1 MSGYILCQV
10 KRAKL
15 PYYIENIST
24 NIYSIEELC
33 FYFYHNIY
41 LLDSTILNEELCFW
55 IRDQLGLKKL
65 AENLYKHL
73 DDDEMKVGDFILPVF
88 KEISYL
94 SLEEFR
100 RLNQQIRQLAN
111 EPEVLRQ
118 KRKGDYLMEHGKY
131 VNAIKV
137 YQRALRREAEDDT
150 EVTDI
155 RKPEATEAAADH
167 TVGVQEATENPAG
180 AEAESPVAITIDMME
195 DPQGGAEEETDSTPE
210 NPETDAAE
218 TDSSSSREEKQEE
231 VTQDQELPRQEI
243 LLGKQFIGEIYH
255 NMGCAYA
262 RLFQMEEAIRCFEIA
277 YGKLHTMGAVKSLL
291 YAVYMEHGVDA
302 FVEKAKQ
309 LEVDEE
315 RQEEIYVE
323 VEEAVEDLYD
333 TPEGQEYKKLLEEK
347 QQGREEDYQLYSA
360 VERLAPQ
367 IIGEKR
373 KIYKGVSAN
382 VDFYS
387 GFVYSM
393 LDLPVELFTPIFA
406 MARVV
411 GWSAHRIEELSNNGK
426 IIRPAY
432 KPITE
437 DLAYVEMKK
446 RC

>member
-65 AENLYKHL
+65 ADNLYKHL
-73 DDDEMKVGDFILPVF
+73 DDDDMKVGDFILPVF
-88 KEISYL
+88 KEINYL

-100 RLNQQIRQLAN
+100 KLNQQIQQLAK

-137 YQRALRREAEDDT
+137 YQKALRQETEDEAA
-150 EVTDI
+150 VTDI
-155 RKPEATEAAADH
+155 RKPETVAAEKAE
-167 TVGVQEATENPAG
+167 TVQEAETTEASTETKTEEA
-180 AEAESPVAITIDMME
+180 AETESPVAITIDMVE
-195 DPQGGAEEETDSTPE
+195 DPEECAETENVEESEKPE
-210 NPETDAAE
+210 EDTSETDA
-218 TDSSSSREEKQEE
+218 TSLQEEKQEE
-231 VTQDQELPRQEI
+231 VAADPELPHQEI

-302 FVEKAKQ
+302 FVEKAKE

-347 QQGREEDYQLYSA
+347 QQGREEDYQ
-360 VERLAPQ
+360 Q
-367 IIGEKR
+367 G
-373 KIYKGVSAN
+373 
-382 VDFYS
+382 
-387 GFVYSM
+387 
-393 LDLPVELFTPIFA
+393 
-406 MARVV
+406 
-411 GWSAHRIEELSNNGK
+411 
-426 IIRPAY
+426 
-432 KPITE
+432 
-437 DLAYVEMKK
+437 MKQLQEQLTAEYHK
-446 RC
+446 STGY

>member
-65 AENLYKHL
+65 ADNLYKHL
-73 DDDEMKVGDFILPVF
+73 DDDDMKVGDFILPVF
-88 KEISYL
+88 KEINYL

-100 RLNQQIRQLAN
+100 KLNQQIQQLAK

-137 YQRALRREAEDDT
+137 YQKALRQETEDEAA
-150 EVTDI
+150 VTDI
-155 RKPEATEAAADH
+155 RKPETVAAEKAE
-167 TVGVQEATENPAG
+167 TVQEAETTEASTETKTEEV
-180 AEAESPVAITIDMME
+180 AETESPVAITIDMVE
-195 DPQGGAEEETDSTPE
+195 DPEERAETENVEESEKPE
-210 NPETDAAE
+210 EDTSETDA
-218 TDSSSSREEKQEE
+218 TSLQEEKQEE
-231 VTQDQELPRQEI
+231 VAADPELPHQEI

-302 FVEKAKQ
+302 FVEKAKE
-309 LEVDEE
+309 LEVDEK

-347 QQGREEDYQLYSA
+347 QQGREEDYQ
-360 VERLAPQ
+360 Q
-367 IIGEKR
+367 G
-373 KIYKGVSAN
+373 
-382 VDFYS
+382 
-387 GFVYSM
+387 
-393 LDLPVELFTPIFA
+393 
-406 MARVV
+406 
-411 GWSAHRIEELSNNGK
+411 
-426 IIRPAY
+426 
-432 KPITE
+432 
-437 DLAYVEMKK
+437 MKQLLEQLTAEYHK
-446 RC
+446 STGY

>member
-65 AENLYKHL
+65 ADNLYKHL
-73 DDDEMKVGDFILPVF
+73 DDDDMKVGDFILPVF
-88 KEISYL
+88 KEINYL

-100 RLNQQIRQLAN
+100 KLNQQIQQLAK

-137 YQRALRREAEDDT
+137 YQKALRQETEDEAA
-150 EVTDI
+150 VTDT
-155 RKPEATEAAADH
+155 RKPETVAAEKAE
-167 TVGVQEATENPAG
+167 TVQEAETTEASTETKTEEA
-180 AEAESPVAITIDMME
+180 AETESPVAITIDMVE
-195 DPQGGAEEETDSTPE
+195 DPEERAETENVEESEKPE
-210 NPETDAAE
+210 EDTSETDA
-218 TDSSSSREEKQEE
+218 TSLQEEKQEK
-231 VTQDQELPRQEI
+231 VAADPELPHQEI

-302 FVEKAKQ
+302 FVEKAKE

-347 QQGREEDYQLYSA
+347 QQGREEDYQ
-360 VERLAPQ
+360 Q
-367 IIGEKR
+367 G
-373 KIYKGVSAN
+373 
-382 VDFYS
+382 
-387 GFVYSM
+387 
-393 LDLPVELFTPIFA
+393 
-406 MARVV
+406 
-411 GWSAHRIEELSNNGK
+411 
-426 IIRPAY
+426 
-432 KPITE
+432 
-437 DLAYVEMKK
+437 MKQLLEQLTAEYHK
-446 RC
+446 STGY

>member
-65 AENLYKHL
+65 AENLYRHL
-73 DDDEMKVGDFILPVF
+73 DDDDMKVGDFILPVF
-88 KEISYL
+88 KEINYL

-100 RLNQQIRQLAN
+100 KLNQQIQQLAK

-137 YQRALRREAEDDT
+137 YQKALRLETGEDAQETGSPEPEKTAEKQTDT
-150 EVTDI
+150 VSE
-155 RKPEATEAAADH
+155 
-167 TVGVQEATENPAG
+167 TVQDS
-180 AEAESPVAITIDMME
+180 AEANEEKEFPVAITIDRVE
-195 DPQGGAEEETDSTPE
+195 DAKESSGEPETGKMSSEEETQEKT
-210 NPETDAAE
+210 AE
-218 TDSSSSREEKQEE
+218 HADI
-231 VTQDQELPRQEI
+231 PHQEI

-262 RLFQMEEAIRCFEIA
+262 RLFQMEEAIRCFETA

-302 FVEKAKQ
+302 FVEKAKE

-323 VEEAVEDLYD
+323 VEEALEDLYD
-333 TPEGQEYKKLLEEK
+333 TPEGQNYKKLLEEK
-347 QQGREEDYQLYSA
+347 QQGKEEAYEQGMKQLLEQLTAEYHKST
-360 VERLAPQ
+360 
-367 IIGEKR
+367 G
-373 KIYKGVSAN
+373 Y
-382 VDFYS
+382 
-387 GFVYSM
+387 
-393 LDLPVELFTPIFA
+393 
-406 MARVV
+406 
-411 GWSAHRIEELSNNGK
+411 
-426 IIRPAY
+426 
-432 KPITE
+432 
-437 DLAYVEMKK
+437 
-446 RC
+446 

>member
-65 AENLYKHL
+65 ADNLYKHL
-73 DDDEMKVGDFILPVF
+73 DDDDMKVGDFILPVF
-88 KEISYL
+88 KEINYL

-100 RLNQQIRQLAN
+100 KLNQQIQQLAK

-137 YQRALRREAEDDT
+137 YQKALRQETEDEAA
-150 EVTDI
+150 VTDI
-155 RKPEATEAAADH
+155 PKPETVAAEKAE
-167 TVGVQEATENPAG
+167 TVQEAETTEASTETKTEEA
-180 AEAESPVAITIDMME
+180 AETESPVAITIDMVE
-195 DPQGGAEEETDSTPE
+195 DPEERAETENVEESEKPE
-210 NPETDAAE
+210 EDTSETDA
-218 TDSSSSREEKQEE
+218 TSLQEEKQEE
-231 VTQDQELPRQEI
+231 VAADPELPHQEI

-302 FVEKAKQ
+302 FVEKAKE

-347 QQGREEDYQLYSA
+347 QQGREEDYQ
-360 VERLAPQ
+360 Q
-367 IIGEKR
+367 G
-373 KIYKGVSAN
+373 
-382 VDFYS
+382 
-387 GFVYSM
+387 
-393 LDLPVELFTPIFA
+393 
-406 MARVV
+406 
-411 GWSAHRIEELSNNGK
+411 
-426 IIRPAY
+426 
-432 KPITE
+432 
-437 DLAYVEMKK
+437 MKQLLEQLTAEYHK
-446 RC
+446 STGY

>member
-1 MSGYILCQV
+1 MSRYILCQV

-65 AENLYKHL
+65 ADNLYKHL
-73 DDDEMKVGDFILPVF
+73 DDDDMKVGDFILPVF
-88 KEISYL
+88 KEINYL

-100 RLNQQIRQLAN
+100 KLNQQIQQLAK

-137 YQRALRREAEDDT
+137 YQKALRQETEDEAA
-150 EVTDI
+150 VTDI
-155 RKPEATEAAADH
+155 RKPETVAAEKAEA
-167 TVGVQEATENPAG
+167 VQEAETTEASTETKTEEA
-180 AEAESPVAITIDMME
+180 AETESPVAITIDMVE
-195 DPQGGAEEETDSTPE
+195 DPEERAETENVEEAEKPE
-210 NPETDAAE
+210 EDTSETDA
-218 TDSSSSREEKQEE
+218 TSLQEEKQEE
-231 VTQDQELPRQEI
+231 VAADPELPHQEI

-302 FVEKAKQ
+302 FVEKAKE

-333 TPEGQEYKKLLEEK
+333 TPEGQEYKRLLEEK
-347 QQGREEDYQLYSA
+347 QQGREEDYQ
-360 VERLAPQ
+360 Q
-367 IIGEKR
+367 G
-373 KIYKGVSAN
+373 
-382 VDFYS
+382 
-387 GFVYSM
+387 
-393 LDLPVELFTPIFA
+393 
-406 MARVV
+406 
-411 GWSAHRIEELSNNGK
+411 
-426 IIRPAY
+426 
-432 KPITE
+432 
-437 DLAYVEMKK
+437 MKQLLEQLTAEYHK
-446 RC
+446 STGY

>member
-65 AENLYKHL
+65 ADNLYKHL
-73 DDDEMKVGDFILPVF
+73 DDDNMKVGDFILPVF
-88 KEISYL
+88 KEINYL

-100 RLNQQIRQLAN
+100 KLNQQIQQLAK

-137 YQRALRREAEDDT
+137 YQKALRQETEDEA

-155 RKPEATEAAADH
+155 RKPETVAAEKAE
-167 TVGVQEATENPAG
+167 TVQEAETTEASTETKTEEA
-180 AEAESPVAITIDMME
+180 AETESPVAITIDMVE
-195 DPQGGAEEETDSTPE
+195 DPEERAETENVEESEKPE
-210 NPETDAAE
+210 EDTSETDA
-218 TDSSSSREEKQEE
+218 TSLQEEKQEE
-231 VTQDQELPRQEI
+231 VAADPELPHQEI

-302 FVEKAKQ
+302 FVEKAKE

-323 VEEAVEDLYD
+323 VEEAVEDFYD

-347 QQGREEDYQLYSA
+347 QQGREEDYQ
-360 VERLAPQ
+360 Q
-367 IIGEKR
+367 G
-373 KIYKGVSAN
+373 
-382 VDFYS
+382 
-387 GFVYSM
+387 
-393 LDLPVELFTPIFA
+393 
-406 MARVV
+406 
-411 GWSAHRIEELSNNGK
+411 
-426 IIRPAY
+426 
-432 KPITE
+432 
-437 DLAYVEMKK
+437 MKQLLEQLTAEYHK
-446 RC
+446 STGY

>member
-65 AENLYKHL
+65 ADNLYKHL
-73 DDDEMKVGDFILPVF
+73 DDDDMKVGDFILPVF
-88 KEISYL
+88 KEINYL

-100 RLNQQIRQLAN
+100 KLNQQIQQLAK

-137 YQRALRREAEDDT
+137 YQKALRQETEDEAA
-150 EVTDI
+150 VTDI
-155 RKPEATEAAADH
+155 WKPETVAAEKAE
-167 TVGVQEATENPAG
+167 TVQEAETTEASTETKTEEA
-180 AEAESPVAITIDMME
+180 AETESPVAITIDMVE
-195 DPQGGAEEETDSTPE
+195 DPEERAETENVEESEKPE
-210 NPETDAAE
+210 EDTSETDA
-218 TDSSSSREEKQEE
+218 TSLQEEKQEE
-231 VTQDQELPRQEI
+231 VAADPELPHQEI

-302 FVEKAKQ
+302 FVEKAKE

-347 QQGREEDYQLYSA
+347 QQGREEDYQ
-360 VERLAPQ
+360 Q
-367 IIGEKR
+367 G
-373 KIYKGVSAN
+373 
-382 VDFYS
+382 
-387 GFVYSM
+387 
-393 LDLPVELFTPIFA
+393 
-406 MARVV
+406 
-411 GWSAHRIEELSNNGK
+411 
-426 IIRPAY
+426 
-432 KPITE
+432 
-437 DLAYVEMKK
+437 MKQLLEQLTAEYHK
-446 RC
+446 STGY

>member
-88 KEISYL
+88 KEINYL

-100 RLNQQIRQLAN
+100 KLNQQIQQLAK

-137 YQRALRREAEDDT
+137 YQKALRQETEDEAA
-150 EVTDI
+150 VTDI
-155 RKPEATEAAADH
+155 RKPETVAAEKAE
-167 TVGVQEATENPAG
+167 TVQEAETTEVSTETKTEEA
-180 AEAESPVAITIDMME
+180 AETESPVAITIDMVE
-195 DPQGGAEEETDSTPE
+195 DPEERAETENVEESEKPE
-210 NPETDAAE
+210 EDTSETDA
-218 TDSSSSREEKQEE
+218 TSLQEEKQEE
-231 VTQDQELPRQEI
+231 VAADPELPHQEI

-302 FVEKAKQ
+302 FVEKAKE

-347 QQGREEDYQLYSA
+347 QQGREEDYQ
-360 VERLAPQ
+360 Q
-367 IIGEKR
+367 G
-373 KIYKGVSAN
+373 
-382 VDFYS
+382 
-387 GFVYSM
+387 
-393 LDLPVELFTPIFA
+393 
-406 MARVV
+406 
-411 GWSAHRIEELSNNGK
+411 
-426 IIRPAY
+426 
-432 KPITE
+432 
-437 DLAYVEMKK
+437 MKQLLEQLTAEYHK
-446 RC
+446 STGY

>member
-65 AENLYKHL
+65 ADNLYKHL
-73 DDDEMKVGDFILPVF
+73 DDDDMKVGDFILPVF
-88 KEISYL
+88 KEINYL

-100 RLNQQIRQLAN
+100 KLNQQIQQLAK

-137 YQRALRREAEDDT
+137 YQKALRQETEDEAA
-150 EVTDI
+150 VTDI
-155 RKPEATEAAADH
+155 RKPETVAAEKAE
-167 TVGVQEATENPAG
+167 TVQEAETTEASTETKTEEA
-180 AEAESPVAITIDMME
+180 AETESPVAITIDMVE
-195 DPQGGAEEETDSTPE
+195 DPEERAETENVEESEKPE
-210 NPETDAAE
+210 EDTSETDA
-218 TDSSSSREEKQEE
+218 TSLQEEKQEE
-231 VTQDQELPRQEI
+231 VAADPELPHQEI

-291 YAVYMEHGVDA
+291 YAVYMEHGVDV
-302 FVEKAKQ
+302 FVEKAKE

-347 QQGREEDYQLYSA
+347 QQGREEDYQ
-360 VERLAPQ
+360 Q
-367 IIGEKR
+367 G
-373 KIYKGVSAN
+373 
-382 VDFYS
+382 
-387 GFVYSM
+387 
-393 LDLPVELFTPIFA
+393 
-406 MARVV
+406 
-411 GWSAHRIEELSNNGK
+411 
-426 IIRPAY
+426 
-432 KPITE
+432 
-437 DLAYVEMKK
+437 MKQLLEQLTAEYHK
-446 RC
+446 STGY

>member
-24 NIYSIEELC
+24 NIYSI
-33 FYFYHNIY
+33 
-41 LLDSTILNEELCFW
+41 EELCFW

-88 KEISYL
+88 KEINYL

-100 RLNQQIRQLAN
+100 RLNQQIQQLAK

-137 YQRALRREAEDDT
+137 YQRALRQEAEDDT
-150 EVTDI
+150 EVTDL
-155 RKPEATEAAADH
+155 RKPEATETAADH
-167 TVGVQEATENPAG
+167 TVGVQETTENPAG

-195 DPQGGAEEETDSTPE
+195 DLQGGAEEETDSAPE

-218 TDSSSSREEKQEE
+218 TDNSSSREEKQEK
-231 VTQDQELPRQEI
+231 VTPDQELPRQEI

-302 FVEKAKQ
+302 FVEKAKE

-347 QQGREEDYQLYSA
+347 RQGKEDAYEQGMKLLLEQLTAEYHKST
-360 VERLAPQ
+360 
-367 IIGEKR
+367 G
-373 KIYKGVSAN
+373 Y
-382 VDFYS
+382 
-387 GFVYSM
+387 
-393 LDLPVELFTPIFA
+393 
-406 MARVV
+406 
-411 GWSAHRIEELSNNGK
+411 
-426 IIRPAY
+426 
-432 KPITE
+432 
-437 DLAYVEMKK
+437 
-446 RC
+446 

>member
-65 AENLYKHL
+65 ADNLYKHL
-73 DDDEMKVGDFILPVF
+73 DDDDMKVGDFILPVF
-88 KEISYL
+88 KEINYL

-100 RLNQQIRQLAN
+100 KLNQQIQQLAK

-137 YQRALRREAEDDT
+137 YQKALRQETEDDAA
-150 EVTDI
+150 VTDI
-155 RKPEATEAAADH
+155 RKPETVAAEKAE
-167 TVGVQEATENPAG
+167 TVQEAETTEASPETKTEDA
-180 AEAESPVAITIDMME
+180 AETESPVAITIDMVE
-195 DPQGGAEEETDSTPE
+195 DPEERAETENVEESEKPE
-210 NPETDAAE
+210 EDTSETDA
-218 TDSSSSREEKQEE
+218 TSLQEEKQEE
-231 VTQDQELPRQEI
+231 VAADPELSHQEI

-291 YAVYMEHGVDA
+291 YAVYMEHGVDV
-302 FVEKAKQ
+302 FVEKAKE

-347 QQGREEDYQLYSA
+347 QQGREEDYQ
-360 VERLAPQ
+360 Q
-367 IIGEKR
+367 G
-373 KIYKGVSAN
+373 
-382 VDFYS
+382 
-387 GFVYSM
+387 
-393 LDLPVELFTPIFA
+393 
-406 MARVV
+406 
-411 GWSAHRIEELSNNGK
+411 
-426 IIRPAY
+426 
-432 KPITE
+432 
-437 DLAYVEMKK
+437 MKQLLEQLTAEYHK
-446 RC
+446 STGY

>member
-15 PYYIENIST
+15 PYYIDNIST

-65 AENLYKHL
+65 ADNLYKHL
-73 DDDEMKVGDFILPVF
+73 DDDDMKVGDFILPVF
-88 KEISYL
+88 KEINYL

-100 RLNQQIRQLAN
+100 KLNQQIQQLAK

-137 YQRALRREAEDDT
+137 YQKALRQETEDEAA
-150 EVTDI
+150 VTDT
-155 RKPEATEAAADH
+155 RKPETVAAEKAE
-167 TVGVQEATENPAG
+167 TVQEAETTEASTETKTEEA
-180 AEAESPVAITIDMME
+180 AETESPVAITIDMVE
-195 DPQGGAEEETDSTPE
+195 DPEERAETENVEESEKPE
-210 NPETDAAE
+210 EDTSETDA
-218 TDSSSSREEKQEE
+218 TSLQEEKQEE
-231 VTQDQELPRQEI
+231 VAADPELPHQEI

-302 FVEKAKQ
+302 FVEKAKE

-333 TPEGQEYKKLLEEK
+333 TPEGQEYKKLLKEK
-347 QQGREEDYQLYSA
+347 QQGREEDYQ
-360 VERLAPQ
+360 Q
-367 IIGEKR
+367 G
-373 KIYKGVSAN
+373 
-382 VDFYS
+382 
-387 GFVYSM
+387 
-393 LDLPVELFTPIFA
+393 
-406 MARVV
+406 
-411 GWSAHRIEELSNNGK
+411 
-426 IIRPAY
+426 
-432 KPITE
+432 
-437 DLAYVEMKK
+437 MKQLLEQLTAEYHK
-446 RC
+446 STGY

>member
-88 KEISYL
+88 KEINYL

-100 RLNQQIRQLAN
+100 KLNRQIQQLAK

-137 YQRALRREAEDDT
+137 YQKALRQETEDEAV
-150 EVTDI
+150 VTDI
-155 RKPEATEAAADH
+155 RKPETVAAEKAE
-167 TVGVQEATENPAG
+167 TVQEAETTEASPETKTEEA
-180 AEAESPVAITIDMME
+180 AETESPVALTIDMVE
-195 DPQGGAEEETDSTPE
+195 DPEERAETGNVEESEKPE
-210 NPETDAAE
+210 EDTSETDA
-218 TDSSSSREEKQEE
+218 TSLQEEKQEE
-231 VTQDQELPRQEI
+231 VAADPELPHQEI

-302 FVEKAKQ
+302 FVEKAKE

-347 QQGREEDYQLYSA
+347 QQGREEDYQ
-360 VERLAPQ
+360 Q
-367 IIGEKR
+367 G
-373 KIYKGVSAN
+373 
-382 VDFYS
+382 
-387 GFVYSM
+387 
-393 LDLPVELFTPIFA
+393 
-406 MARVV
+406 
-411 GWSAHRIEELSNNGK
+411 
-426 IIRPAY
+426 
-432 KPITE
+432 
-437 DLAYVEMKK
+437 MKQLLEQLTAEYHK
-446 RC
+446 STGY

>member
-1 MSGYILCQV
+1 MNGYILCQV

-65 AENLYKHL
+65 ADNLYKHL
-73 DDDEMKVGDFILPVF
+73 DDDNMKVGDFILPVF
-88 KEISYL
+88 KEINYL

-100 RLNQQIRQLAN
+100 KLNQQIQQLAK

-137 YQRALRREAEDDT
+137 YQKALRQETEDEAA
-150 EVTDI
+150 VTDI
-155 RKPEATEAAADH
+155 RKPETVAAEKAE
-167 TVGVQEATENPAG
+167 TVQEAETTEASTETKTEEA
-180 AEAESPVAITIDMME
+180 AETESPVAITIDMVE
-195 DPQGGAEEETDSTPE
+195 DPEERAETENVEESEKPE
-210 NPETDAAE
+210 EDTSETDA
-218 TDSSSSREEKQEE
+218 TSLQEEKQEE
-231 VTQDQELPRQEI
+231 VAADPELPHQEI

-302 FVEKAKQ
+302 FVEKAKE

-347 QQGREEDYQLYSA
+347 QQGREEDYQ
-360 VERLAPQ
+360 Q
-367 IIGEKR
+367 G
-373 KIYKGVSAN
+373 
-382 VDFYS
+382 
-387 GFVYSM
+387 
-393 LDLPVELFTPIFA
+393 
-406 MARVV
+406 
-411 GWSAHRIEELSNNGK
+411 
-426 IIRPAY
+426 
-432 KPITE
+432 
-437 DLAYVEMKK
+437 MKQLLEQLTAEYHK
-446 RC
+446 STGY

>member
-65 AENLYKHL
+65 ADNLYKHL
-73 DDDEMKVGDFILPVF
+73 DDDDMKVGDFILPVF
-88 KEISYL
+88 KEINYL

-100 RLNQQIRQLAN
+100 KLNQQIQQLAK

-137 YQRALRREAEDDT
+137 YQKALRQETEDEAA
-150 EVTDI
+150 VTDI
-155 RKPEATEAAADH
+155 RKPETVAAEKAE
-167 TVGVQEATENPAG
+167 TVQEAETTEASTETKTEEA
-180 AEAESPVAITIDMME
+180 AETESPVAITIDMVE
-195 DPQGGAEEETDSTPE
+195 DPEERAETENVEESEKPE
-210 NPETDAAE
+210 EDTSETDA
-218 TDSSSSREEKQEE
+218 TSLQEERQEE
-231 VTQDQELPRQEI
+231 VAADPELPHQEI

-302 FVEKAKQ
+302 FVEKAKE

-347 QQGREEDYQLYSA
+347 QQGREEDYQ
-360 VERLAPQ
+360 Q
-367 IIGEKR
+367 G
-373 KIYKGVSAN
+373 
-382 VDFYS
+382 
-387 GFVYSM
+387 
-393 LDLPVELFTPIFA
+393 
-406 MARVV
+406 
-411 GWSAHRIEELSNNGK
+411 
-426 IIRPAY
+426 
-432 KPITE
+432 
-437 DLAYVEMKK
+437 MKQLLEQLTAEYHK
-446 RC
+446 STGY

>member
-65 AENLYKHL
+65 ADNLYKHL
-73 DDDEMKVGDFILPVF
+73 DDDDMKVGDFILPVF
-88 KEISYL
+88 KEINYL

-100 RLNQQIRQLAN
+100 KLNQQIQQLAK

-137 YQRALRREAEDDT
+137 YQKALRQETEDEAA
-150 EVTDI
+150 VTDT
-155 RKPEATEAAADH
+155 RKPETVAAEKAE
-167 TVGVQEATENPAG
+167 TVQEAETTEASTETKTEEA
-180 AEAESPVAITIDMME
+180 AETESPVAITIDMVE
-195 DPQGGAEEETDSTPE
+195 DPEERAETENVEESEKPE
-210 NPETDAAE
+210 EDTSETDA
-218 TDSSSSREEKQEE
+218 TSLQEEKQEE
-231 VTQDQELPRQEI
+231 VAADPELPHQEI

-302 FVEKAKQ
+302 FVEKAKE

-347 QQGREEDYQLYSA
+347 QQGREEDYQ
-360 VERLAPQ
+360 Q
-367 IIGEKR
+367 G
-373 KIYKGVSAN
+373 
-382 VDFYS
+382 
-387 GFVYSM
+387 
-393 LDLPVELFTPIFA
+393 
-406 MARVV
+406 
-411 GWSAHRIEELSNNGK
+411 
-426 IIRPAY
+426 
-432 KPITE
+432 
-437 DLAYVEMKK
+437 MKQLLEQLTAEYHK
-446 RC
+446 STGY

>member
-55 IRDQLGLKKL
+55 IRDQLGMKKL

-88 KEISYL
+88 KEINYL

-100 RLNQQIRQLAN
+100 RLNQQIQQLAK

-137 YQRALRREAEDDT
+137 YQRALRQETEDEAT
-150 EVTDI
+150 AAGMQ
-155 RKPEATEAAADH
+155 KPETVVAEKKNIVQEKETAEASTETKAEAAEE
-167 TVGVQEATENPAG
+167 T
-180 AEAESPVAITIDMME
+180 ESPVAISVDLVE
-195 DPQGGAEEETDSTPE
+195 DPEESAKTQNAEVQENPQTAAPETDGTSSQEEEETV
-210 NPETDAAE
+210 AE
-218 TDSSSSREEKQEE
+218 ASEF
-231 VTQDQELPRQEI
+231 PHQEI

-302 FVEKAKQ
+302 FVEKAKE

-347 QQGREEDYQLYSA
+347 QQGREEDYQQGMEHLLEQLTAEYHKST
-360 VERLAPQ
+360 
-367 IIGEKR
+367 G
-373 KIYKGVSAN
+373 Y
-382 VDFYS
+382 
-387 GFVYSM
+387 
-393 LDLPVELFTPIFA
+393 
-406 MARVV
+406 
-411 GWSAHRIEELSNNGK
+411 
-426 IIRPAY
+426 
-432 KPITE
+432 
-437 DLAYVEMKK
+437 
-446 RC
+446 

>member
-65 AENLYKHL
+65 ADNLYKHL
-73 DDDEMKVGDFILPVF
+73 DDDDMKVGDFILPVF
-88 KEISYL
+88 KEINYL

-100 RLNQQIRQLAN
+100 KLNQQIQQLAK

-137 YQRALRREAEDDT
+137 YQKALRQETEDEAA
-150 EVTDI
+150 VTDI
-155 RKPEATEAAADH
+155 RKPE
-167 TVGVQEATENPAG
+167 TVAVEKAETVQEAETTEASTETKTEEA
-180 AEAESPVAITIDMME
+180 AETESPVAITIDMVE
-195 DPQGGAEEETDSTPE
+195 DPEERAETGNVEESEKPE
-210 NPETDAAE
+210 EDTSETDA
-218 TDSSSSREEKQEE
+218 TSLQEEKQEE
-231 VTQDQELPRQEI
+231 VAADPELPHQEI

-302 FVEKAKQ
+302 FVEKAKE

-333 TPEGQEYKKLLEEK
+333 TPEGQEYKKLLKEK
-347 QQGREEDYQLYSA
+347 QQGREEDYQ
-360 VERLAPQ
+360 Q
-367 IIGEKR
+367 G
-373 KIYKGVSAN
+373 
-382 VDFYS
+382 
-387 GFVYSM
+387 
-393 LDLPVELFTPIFA
+393 
-406 MARVV
+406 
-411 GWSAHRIEELSNNGK
+411 
-426 IIRPAY
+426 
-432 KPITE
+432 
-437 DLAYVEMKK
+437 MKQLLEQLTAEYHK
-446 RC
+446 STGY

>member
-65 AENLYKHL
+65 ADNLYKHL
-73 DDDEMKVGDFILPVF
+73 DDDDMKVGDFILPVF
-88 KEISYL
+88 KEINYL

-100 RLNQQIRQLAN
+100 KLNQQIQQLAK

-137 YQRALRREAEDDT
+137 YQKALRQETEDEAAVT
-150 EVTDI
+150 EI
-155 RKPEATEAAADH
+155 RKPETVAAEKAE
-167 TVGVQEATENPAG
+167 TVQEAETTEASTETKTEEA
-180 AEAESPVAITIDMME
+180 AETESPVAITIDMVE
-195 DPQGGAEEETDSTPE
+195 DPEERAETENVEEAEKPE
-210 NPETDAAE
+210 EDTSETDA
-218 TDSSSSREEKQEE
+218 TSLQEEKQEE
-231 VTQDQELPRQEI
+231 VAADPELPHQEI

-302 FVEKAKQ
+302 FVEKAKE

-347 QQGREEDYQLYSA
+347 QQGREEDYQ
-360 VERLAPQ
+360 Q
-367 IIGEKR
+367 G
-373 KIYKGVSAN
+373 
-382 VDFYS
+382 
-387 GFVYSM
+387 
-393 LDLPVELFTPIFA
+393 
-406 MARVV
+406 
-411 GWSAHRIEELSNNGK
+411 
-426 IIRPAY
+426 
-432 KPITE
+432 
-437 DLAYVEMKK
+437 MKQLLEQLTAEYHK
-446 RC
+446 STGY

>member
-65 AENLYKHL
+65 ADNLYKHL
-73 DDDEMKVGDFILPVF
+73 DDEDMKVGDFILPVF
-88 KEISYL
+88 KEINYL

-100 RLNQQIRQLAN
+100 RLNQQIQQLAK

-137 YQRALRREAEDDT
+137 YQKALRQETEDDAA
-150 EVTDI
+150 VTDV
-155 RKPEATEAAADH
+155 RKPGTVAAEKTETVQEPETAEAAAE
-167 TVGVQEATENPAG
+167 TKMET
-180 AEAESPVAITIDMME
+180 AEETESPVAITIDMVE
-195 DPQGGAEEETDSTPE
+195 EPEERAETENVEEPE
-210 NPETDAAE
+210 NPETATPE
-218 TDSSSSREEKQEE
+218 TDGTSSPEEKEEE
-231 VTQDQELPRQEI
+231 VAADPELPHQEI

-302 FVEKAKQ
+302 FVEKAKE
-309 LEVDEE
+309 LEVDEA

-323 VEEAVEDLYD
+323 VEEAVEDIYD

-347 QQGREEDYQLYSA
+347 QQGREDVYREGMEQLL
-360 VERLAPQ
+360 ERLTAEYHKST
-367 IIGEKR
+367 G
-373 KIYKGVSAN
+373 Y
-382 VDFYS
+382 
-387 GFVYSM
+387 
-393 LDLPVELFTPIFA
+393 
-406 MARVV
+406 
-411 GWSAHRIEELSNNGK
+411 
-426 IIRPAY
+426 
-432 KPITE
+432 
-437 DLAYVEMKK
+437 
-446 RC
+446 

>member
-65 AENLYKHL
+65 ADNLYKHL
-73 DDDEMKVGDFILPVF
+73 DDDDMKVGDFILPVF
-88 KEISYL
+88 KEINYL

-100 RLNQQIRQLAN
+100 KLNQQIQQLAK

-137 YQRALRREAEDDT
+137 YQKALRQETEDEAA
-150 EVTDI
+150 VTDI
-155 RKPEATEAAADH
+155 RKPETVAAEKAEA
-167 TVGVQEATENPAG
+167 VQEAETTEASTETKTEEA
-180 AEAESPVAITIDMME
+180 AETESPVAITIDMVE
-195 DPQGGAEEETDSTPE
+195 DPEERAETENVEEAEKPE
-210 NPETDAAE
+210 EDTSETDA
-218 TDSSSSREEKQEE
+218 TSLQEEKQEE
-231 VTQDQELPRQEI
+231 VAADPELPHQEI

-302 FVEKAKQ
+302 FVEKAKE

-333 TPEGQEYKKLLEEK
+333 TPEGQEYKRLLEEK
-347 QQGREEDYQLYSA
+347 QQGREEDYQ
-360 VERLAPQ
+360 Q
-367 IIGEKR
+367 G
-373 KIYKGVSAN
+373 
-382 VDFYS
+382 
-387 GFVYSM
+387 
-393 LDLPVELFTPIFA
+393 
-406 MARVV
+406 
-411 GWSAHRIEELSNNGK
+411 
-426 IIRPAY
+426 
-432 KPITE
+432 
-437 DLAYVEMKK
+437 MKQLLEQLTAEYHK
-446 RC
+446 STGY

>member
-65 AENLYKHL
+65 ADNLYKHL
-73 DDDEMKVGDFILPVF
+73 DDDDMKVGDFILPVF
-88 KEISYL
+88 KEINYL

-100 RLNQQIRQLAN
+100 KLNQQIQQLAK

-137 YQRALRREAEDDT
+137 YQKALRQETEDEAA
-150 EVTDI
+150 VTDI
-155 RKPEATEAAADH
+155 RKPETVAAEKAE
-167 TVGVQEATENPAG
+167 TVQEAETTEASTETKTEEA
-180 AEAESPVAITIDMME
+180 AETESPVAITIDMVE
-195 DPQGGAEEETDSTPE
+195 DPEERAETGNVEESEKPE
-210 NPETDAAE
+210 EDTSETDA
-218 TDSSSSREEKQEE
+218 TSLQEEKQEE
-231 VTQDQELPRQEI
+231 VAADPELPHQEI

-302 FVEKAKQ
+302 FVEKAKE

-347 QQGREEDYQLYSA
+347 QQGREEDYQ
-360 VERLAPQ
+360 Q
-367 IIGEKR
+367 G
-373 KIYKGVSAN
+373 
-382 VDFYS
+382 
-387 GFVYSM
+387 
-393 LDLPVELFTPIFA
+393 
-406 MARVV
+406 
-411 GWSAHRIEELSNNGK
+411 
-426 IIRPAY
+426 
-432 KPITE
+432 
-437 DLAYVEMKK
+437 MKQLLEQLTAEYHK
-446 RC
+446 STGY

>member
-65 AENLYKHL
+65 ADNLYKHL
-73 DDDEMKVGDFILPVF
+73 DDDDMKVGDFILPVF
-88 KEISYL
+88 KEINYL

-100 RLNQQIRQLAN
+100 KLNQQIQQLAK

-137 YQRALRREAEDDT
+137 YQKALRQETEDEAA
-150 EVTDI
+150 VTDI
-155 RKPEATEAAADH
+155 RKPETVAAEKAE
-167 TVGVQEATENPAG
+167 TVQEAETTEASTETKTEEA
-180 AEAESPVAITIDMME
+180 AEAESPVAITIDMVE
-195 DPQGGAEEETDSTPE
+195 DPEERAETENVEESEKPE
-210 NPETDAAE
+210 EDTSETDA
-218 TDSSSSREEKQEE
+218 TSLQEEKQEE
-231 VTQDQELPRQEI
+231 VAADPELPHQEI

-302 FVEKAKQ
+302 FVEKAKE

-347 QQGREEDYQLYSA
+347 QQGREEDYQ
-360 VERLAPQ
+360 Q
-367 IIGEKR
+367 G
-373 KIYKGVSAN
+373 
-382 VDFYS
+382 
-387 GFVYSM
+387 
-393 LDLPVELFTPIFA
+393 
-406 MARVV
+406 
-411 GWSAHRIEELSNNGK
+411 
-426 IIRPAY
+426 
-432 KPITE
+432 
-437 DLAYVEMKK
+437 MKQLLEQLTAEYHK
-446 RC
+446 STGY

>member
-65 AENLYKHL
+65 ADNLYKHL
-73 DDDEMKVGDFILPVF
+73 DDDDMKVGDFILPVF
-88 KEISYL
+88 KEINYL

-100 RLNQQIRQLAN
+100 KLNQQIQQLAK

-137 YQRALRREAEDDT
+137 YQKALRQETEDEAA
-150 EVTDI
+150 VTDI
-155 RKPEATEAAADH
+155 RKPETVAAEKAE
-167 TVGVQEATENPAG
+167 TVQEAETTEASTETKTEEA
-180 AEAESPVAITIDMME
+180 AETESPVAITIDRVE
-195 DPQGGAEEETDSTPE
+195 DPEERAETEHVEESEKPE
-210 NPETDAAE
+210 EDTSETDA
-218 TDSSSSREEKQEE
+218 TSLQEEKQEE
-231 VTQDQELPRQEI
+231 VAADPELPHQEI

-302 FVEKAKQ
+302 FVEKAKE

-347 QQGREEDYQLYSA
+347 QQGREEDYQ
-360 VERLAPQ
+360 Q
-367 IIGEKR
+367 G
-373 KIYKGVSAN
+373 
-382 VDFYS
+382 
-387 GFVYSM
+387 
-393 LDLPVELFTPIFA
+393 
-406 MARVV
+406 
-411 GWSAHRIEELSNNGK
+411 
-426 IIRPAY
+426 
-432 KPITE
+432 
-437 DLAYVEMKK
+437 MKQLLEQLTAEYHK
-446 RC
+446 STGY

>member
-65 AENLYKHL
+65 ADNLYKHL
-73 DDDEMKVGDFILPVF
+73 DDDDMKVGDFILPVF
-88 KEISYL
+88 KEINYL

-100 RLNQQIRQLAN
+100 RLNQQIQQLAK

-137 YQRALRREAEDDT
+137 YQKALRQETADET
-150 EVTDI
+150 VVTDI
-155 RKPEATEAAADH
+155 KKPETVAAENPGTAKKTETTETLTETKTEEAAE
-167 TVGVQEATENPAG
+167 T
-180 AEAESPVAITIDMME
+180 ESPVAITIDMVE
-195 DPQGGAEEETDSTPE
+195 DPEEGTEVE
-210 NPETDAAE
+210 NAGVQEKPETDIPE
-218 TDSSSSREEKQEE
+218 SDVTSSQEEKKET
-231 VTQDQELPRQEI
+231 VAADLELPHQEI

-291 YAVYMEHGVDA
+291 YAIYMEHGVDA
-302 FVEKAKQ
+302 FVEKAKE

-347 QQGREEDYQLYSA
+347 QQGREENYRQGMEQLLEHLTAEYHKST
-360 VERLAPQ
+360 
-367 IIGEKR
+367 G
-373 KIYKGVSAN
+373 Y
-382 VDFYS
+382 
-387 GFVYSM
+387 
-393 LDLPVELFTPIFA
+393 
-406 MARVV
+406 
-411 GWSAHRIEELSNNGK
+411 
-426 IIRPAY
+426 
-432 KPITE
+432 
-437 DLAYVEMKK
+437 
-446 RC
+446 

>member
-65 AENLYKHL
+65 ADNLYKHL
-73 DDDEMKVGDFILPVF
+73 DDDDMKVGDFILPVF
-88 KEISYL
+88 KEINYL

-100 RLNQQIRQLAN
+100 KLNQQIQQLAK

-137 YQRALRREAEDDT
+137 YQKALRQETEDEAA
-150 EVTDI
+150 VTDI
-155 RKPEATEAAADH
+155 RKPETVAAEKAE
-167 TVGVQEATENPAG
+167 TVQEAETTEASTETKTEEV
-180 AEAESPVAITIDMME
+180 AETESPVAITIDMVE
-195 DPQGGAEEETDSTPE
+195 DPEERAETENVEESEKPE
-210 NPETDAAE
+210 EDTSETDA
-218 TDSSSSREEKQEE
+218 TSLQEEKQEE
-231 VTQDQELPRQEI
+231 VAADPELPHQEI

-302 FVEKAKQ
+302 FVEKAKE

-315 RQEEIYVE
+315 RQ
-323 VEEAVEDLYD
+323 EEAVEDLYD

-347 QQGREEDYQLYSA
+347 QQGREEDYQ
-360 VERLAPQ
+360 Q
-367 IIGEKR
+367 G
-373 KIYKGVSAN
+373 
-382 VDFYS
+382 
-387 GFVYSM
+387 
-393 LDLPVELFTPIFA
+393 
-406 MARVV
+406 
-411 GWSAHRIEELSNNGK
+411 
-426 IIRPAY
+426 
-432 KPITE
+432 
-437 DLAYVEMKK
+437 MKQLLEQLTAEYHK
-446 RC
+446 STGY

>member
-65 AENLYKHL
+65 ADNLYKHL
-73 DDDEMKVGDFILPVF
+73 DDDDMKVGDFILPVF
-88 KEISYL
+88 KEINYL

-100 RLNQQIRQLAN
+100 KLNQQIQQLAK

-137 YQRALRREAEDDT
+137 YQKALRQETEDEAA
-150 EVTDI
+150 VTDI
-155 RKPEATEAAADH
+155 RKPEKVAVEKAET
-167 TVGVQEATENPAG
+167 VQEAETTEASTETKTEEA
-180 AEAESPVAITIDMME
+180 AETESPVAITIDMVE
-195 DPQGGAEEETDSTPE
+195 DPEERAETENVEEAEKPE
-210 NPETDAAE
+210 EDTSETDA
-218 TDSSSSREEKQEE
+218 TSLQEEKQEE
-231 VTQDQELPRQEI
+231 VAADPELPHQEI

-302 FVEKAKQ
+302 FVEKAKE

-347 QQGREEDYQLYSA
+347 QQGREEDYQ
-360 VERLAPQ
+360 Q
-367 IIGEKR
+367 G
-373 KIYKGVSAN
+373 
-382 VDFYS
+382 
-387 GFVYSM
+387 
-393 LDLPVELFTPIFA
+393 
-406 MARVV
+406 
-411 GWSAHRIEELSNNGK
+411 
-426 IIRPAY
+426 
-432 KPITE
+432 
-437 DLAYVEMKK
+437 MKQLLEQLTAEYHK
-446 RC
+446 STGY

>member
-65 AENLYKHL
+65 ADNLYKHL
-73 DDDEMKVGDFILPVF
+73 DDDDMKVGDFILPVF
-88 KEISYL
+88 KEINYL

-100 RLNQQIRQLAN
+100 KLNQQIQQLAK

-137 YQRALRREAEDDT
+137 YQKALRQETEDEAA
-150 EVTDI
+150 VTDI
-155 RKPEATEAAADH
+155 RKPETVAAEKAE
-167 TVGVQEATENPAG
+167 TVQEAETTEASTETKTEEA
-180 AEAESPVAITIDMME
+180 AETESPVAITIDMVE
-195 DPQGGAEEETDSTPE
+195 DPEERAETENVEESEKPE
-210 NPETDAAE
+210 EDTSETDA
-218 TDSSSSREEKQEE
+218 TSLQEEKQEE
-231 VTQDQELPRQEI
+231 VAADPELPHQEI

-302 FVEKAKQ
+302 FVEKAKE

-333 TPEGQEYKKLLEEK
+333 TPKGQEYKKLLEEK
-347 QQGREEDYQLYSA
+347 QQGREEDYQ
-360 VERLAPQ
+360 Q
-367 IIGEKR
+367 G
-373 KIYKGVSAN
+373 
-382 VDFYS
+382 
-387 GFVYSM
+387 
-393 LDLPVELFTPIFA
+393 
-406 MARVV
+406 
-411 GWSAHRIEELSNNGK
+411 
-426 IIRPAY
+426 
-432 KPITE
+432 
-437 DLAYVEMKK
+437 MKQLLEQLTAEYHK
-446 RC
+446 STGY

>member
-88 KEISYL
+88 KEINYL

-100 RLNQQIRQLAN
+100 KLNQQIQQLAK

-137 YQRALRREAEDDT
+137 YQKALRQETEDDAV
-150 EVTDI
+150 VTDI
-155 RKPEATEAAADH
+155 RKPETVAAEKAE
-167 TVGVQEATENPAG
+167 TVQEAETTEASPETKTEEA
-180 AEAESPVAITIDMME
+180 AETESPVAITIDMVE
-195 DPQGGAEEETDSTPE
+195 DPEERAETENVEESEKPE
-210 NPETDAAE
+210 EDTSETDA
-218 TDSSSSREEKQEE
+218 TSLQEEKQEE
-231 VTQDQELPRQEI
+231 VAADPELPHQEI

-302 FVEKAKQ
+302 FVEKAKE

-347 QQGREEDYQLYSA
+347 QQGREEDYQ
-360 VERLAPQ
+360 Q
-367 IIGEKR
+367 G
-373 KIYKGVSAN
+373 
-382 VDFYS
+382 
-387 GFVYSM
+387 
-393 LDLPVELFTPIFA
+393 
-406 MARVV
+406 
-411 GWSAHRIEELSNNGK
+411 
-426 IIRPAY
+426 
-432 KPITE
+432 
-437 DLAYVEMKK
+437 MKQLLEQLTAEYHK
-446 RC
+446 STGY

>member
-65 AENLYKHL
+65 ADNLYKHL
-73 DDDEMKVGDFILPVF
+73 DDDNMKVGDFILPVF
-88 KEISYL
+88 KEINYL

-100 RLNQQIRQLAN
+100 KLNQQIQQLAK

-137 YQRALRREAEDDT
+137 YQKALRQETEDEAA
-150 EVTDI
+150 VTDI
-155 RKPEATEAAADH
+155 RKPETVAAEKAE
-167 TVGVQEATENPAG
+167 TVQEAETTEASTETKTEEA
-180 AEAESPVAITIDMME
+180 AETESPVAITIDMVE
-195 DPQGGAEEETDSTPE
+195 DPEERAETENVEESERPE
-210 NPETDAAE
+210 EDTSETDA
-218 TDSSSSREEKQEE
+218 TSLQEEKQEE
-231 VTQDQELPRQEI
+231 VAADPELPHQDI

-302 FVEKAKQ
+302 FVEKAKE

-347 QQGREEDYQLYSA
+347 QQGREEDYQ
-360 VERLAPQ
+360 Q
-367 IIGEKR
+367 G
-373 KIYKGVSAN
+373 
-382 VDFYS
+382 
-387 GFVYSM
+387 
-393 LDLPVELFTPIFA
+393 
-406 MARVV
+406 
-411 GWSAHRIEELSNNGK
+411 
-426 IIRPAY
+426 
-432 KPITE
+432 
-437 DLAYVEMKK
+437 MKQLLEQLTAEYHK
-446 RC
+446 STGY

>member
-65 AENLYKHL
+65 ADNLYKHL
-73 DDDEMKVGDFILPVF
+73 DDDDMKVGDFILPVF
-88 KEISYL
+88 KEINYL

-100 RLNQQIRQLAN
+100 KLNQQIQQLAK

-137 YQRALRREAEDDT
+137 YQKALRQETEDEAA
-150 EVTDI
+150 VTDI
-155 RKPEATEAAADH
+155 RKPETVAAEKAEA
-167 TVGVQEATENPAG
+167 VQEAETTEASTETKTEEA
-180 AEAESPVAITIDMME
+180 AETESPVAITIDMVE
-195 DPQGGAEEETDSTPE
+195 DPEERAETENVEEAEKPE
-210 NPETDAAE
+210 EDTSETDA
-218 TDSSSSREEKQEE
+218 TSLQEEKQEE
-231 VTQDQELPRQEI
+231 VAADPELPYQEI

-302 FVEKAKQ
+302 FVEKAKE

-347 QQGREEDYQLYSA
+347 QQGREEDYQ
-360 VERLAPQ
+360 Q
-367 IIGEKR
+367 G
-373 KIYKGVSAN
+373 
-382 VDFYS
+382 
-387 GFVYSM
+387 
-393 LDLPVELFTPIFA
+393 
-406 MARVV
+406 
-411 GWSAHRIEELSNNGK
+411 
-426 IIRPAY
+426 
-432 KPITE
+432 
-437 DLAYVEMKK
+437 MKQLLEQLTAEYHK
-446 RC
+446 STGY

>member
-65 AENLYKHL
+65 ADNLYKHL
-73 DDDEMKVGDFILPVF
+73 DDDDMKVGDFILPVF
-88 KEISYL
+88 KEINYL

-100 RLNQQIRQLAN
+100 KLNQQIQQLAK

-137 YQRALRREAEDDT
+137 YQKALRQETEDEAA
-150 EVTDI
+150 VTDI
-155 RKPEATEAAADH
+155 RKPETVAAEKAETVQEVETTEASPETKTEEAAE
-167 TVGVQEATENPAG
+167 T
-180 AEAESPVAITIDMME
+180 ESPVAITIDMVE
-195 DPQGGAEEETDSTPE
+195 DPEECAETENVEESEKPE
-210 NPETDAAE
+210 EDTSETDA
-218 TDSSSSREEKQEE
+218 TSLQEEKQEE
-231 VTQDQELPRQEI
+231 VAADPELPHQEI

-302 FVEKAKQ
+302 FVEKAKE

-347 QQGREEDYQLYSA
+347 QQGREEDYQ
-360 VERLAPQ
+360 Q
-367 IIGEKR
+367 G
-373 KIYKGVSAN
+373 
-382 VDFYS
+382 
-387 GFVYSM
+387 
-393 LDLPVELFTPIFA
+393 
-406 MARVV
+406 
-411 GWSAHRIEELSNNGK
+411 
-426 IIRPAY
+426 
-432 KPITE
+432 
-437 DLAYVEMKK
+437 MKQLLEQLTAEYHK
-446 RC
+446 STGY

>member
-24 NIYSIEELC
+24 NIDSIEELC

-65 AENLYKHL
+65 ADNLYKHL
-73 DDDEMKVGDFILPVF
+73 DDDDMKVGDFILPVF
-88 KEISYL
+88 KEINYL

-100 RLNQQIRQLAN
+100 KLNRQIQQLAK

-137 YQRALRREAEDDT
+137 YQKALRQETEDEAV
-150 EVTDI
+150 VTDI
-155 RKPEATEAAADH
+155 RKPETVAAEKAE
-167 TVGVQEATENPAG
+167 TVQEAETTEASPETKTEEA
-180 AEAESPVAITIDMME
+180 AETESPVAITIDMVE
-195 DPQGGAEEETDSTPE
+195 DPEERAETENVEESEKPE
-210 NPETDAAE
+210 EDTSETDA
-218 TDSSSSREEKQEE
+218 TSLQEEKQEE
-231 VTQDQELPRQEI
+231 VAADPELSHQEI

-302 FVEKAKQ
+302 FVEKAKE

-347 QQGREEDYQLYSA
+347 QQGREEDYQ
-360 VERLAPQ
+360 Q
-367 IIGEKR
+367 G
-373 KIYKGVSAN
+373 
-382 VDFYS
+382 
-387 GFVYSM
+387 
-393 LDLPVELFTPIFA
+393 
-406 MARVV
+406 
-411 GWSAHRIEELSNNGK
+411 
-426 IIRPAY
+426 
-432 KPITE
+432 
-437 DLAYVEMKK
+437 MKQLLEQLTAEYHK
-446 RC
+446 STGY